1 MHLARTEYSAIISA
15 TGTDNQTDSYPSLC
29 NGEARVQKGAT
40 MLNLTIHN
48 LDDVTVFHCAG
59 RITAEDKG
67 KLQRA
72 VLSQPHI
79 RMVVLDLAEVT
90 AVDAA
95 GVGMLVL
102 LRLWANATGT
112 KLKLMNLT
120 PRVEEVLQ
128 LTKLRSAF
136 EVCSVREMMD
146 LLCRANRQFQAHTAT
161 ASAVAV

>member
-1 MHLARTEYSAIISA
+1 
-15 TGTDNQTDSYPSLC
+15 
-29 NGEARVQKGAT
+29 
-40 MLNLTIHN
+40 
-48 LDDVTVFHCAG
+48 
-59 RITAEDKG
+59 
-67 KLQRA
+67 
-72 VLSQPHI
+72 
-79 RMVVLDLAEVT
+79 MVVLDLAEVS

-146 LLCRANRQFQAHTAT
+146 LLCRASRAVQAHTAT

>member
-1 MHLARTEYSAIISA
+1 MHLARTEHSAIISA
-15 TGTDNQTDSYPSLC
+15 VGTDNKTDSYPSLC
-29 NGEARVQKGAT
+29 TAEARVQKGAT

-48 LDDVTVFHCAG
+48 LEDVTVFQCAG

-79 RMVVLDLAEVT
+79 RMVVLDLAEVS

-95 GVGMLVL
+95 GIGMLVL

-112 KLKLMNLT
+112 KLKVMNLT
-120 PRVEEVLQ
+120 PRVEELLQ
-128 LTKLRSAF
+128 VTNLRSAF
-136 EVCSVREMMD
+136 EVCSVREMLD
-146 LLCRANRQFQAHTAT
+146 LLCRASRQVRAHTAT
-161 ASAVAV
+161 AAAVAV

>member
-1 MHLARTEYSAIISA
+1 
-15 TGTDNQTDSYPSLC
+15 
-29 NGEARVQKGAT
+29 
-40 MLNLTIHN
+40 
-48 LDDVTVFHCAG
+48 
-59 RITAEDKG
+59 
-67 KLQRA
+67 
-72 VLSQPHI
+72 
-79 RMVVLDLAEVT
+79 VVLDLAEVT

-128 LTKLRSAF
+128 LTRLRSAF